1 MVEQFESL
9 KEAILKS
16 EKQFSGGRAEI
27 ARLMGLSYDA
37 YRNRLREDR
46 EDQQFSAS
54 QLEDIQFITG
64 TAYIAQYFANKANFI
79 VVSVVSSDLDS
90 QELSEIQIS
99 EAAALGEMNMEIA
112 KALQDGQI
120 DHKERKRILE
130 AAMVAVSKLLNRTNA
145 TIEVY
150 KGRT

>member
-1 MVEQFESL
+1 MVAQFESL

-16 EKQFSGGRAEI
+16 EKSFSGGRAEI

-64 TAYIAQYFANKANFI
+64 TAYVAQYFANKAGQMTVAI
-79 VVSVVSSDLDS
+79 PASDVDGE
-90 QELSEIQIS
+90 ELSEIQIG
-99 EAAALGEMNMEIA
+99 EAAAIGGLSVIIA
-112 KALQDGQI
+112 QALADGQI
-120 DHKERKRILE
+120 DDNE
-130 AAMVAVSKLLNRTNA
+130 AKLIDEATLNAVAKLIGKSQAIMQLYR
-145 TIEVY
+145 
-150 KGRT
+150 G

>member
-1 MVEQFESL
+1 MVAQFESL

-16 EKQFSGGRAEI
+16 EKSFSGGRAEI

-64 TAYIAQYFANKANFI
+64 TAYVAQYFANKAGQMTVAI
-79 VVSVVSSDLDS
+79 PSSDVDGE
-90 QELSEIQIS
+90 ELSEIQIG
-99 EAAALGEMNMEIA
+99 EAAAIGGLSVIIA
-112 KALQDGQI
+112 QALADGQI
-120 DHKERKRILE
+120 DDNE
-130 AAMVAVSKLLNRTNA
+130 AKLIDEATLNAVAKLIGKSQAIMQLYR
-145 TIEVY
+145 
-150 KGRT
+150 G

>member
-1 MVEQFESL
+1 MVAQFESL

-16 EKQFSGGRAEI
+16 EKSFSGGRAEI

-64 TAYIAQYFANKANFI
+64 TAYVAQYFANKAGQMTVAI
-79 VVSVVSSDLDS
+79 PSSEVDGE
-90 QELSEIQIS
+90 ELSEIQIG
-99 EAAALGEMNMEIA
+99 EAAAIGGLSVIIA
-112 KALQDGQI
+112 QALADGQI
-120 DHKERKRILE
+120 DDNE
-130 AAMVAVSKLLNRTNA
+130 AKLIDEATLNAVAKLIGKSQAIMQLYR
-145 TIEVY
+145 
-150 KGRT
+150 G

>member
-27 ARLMGLSYDA
+27 ARLMGLTYDS

-64 TAYIAQYFANKANFI
+64 TSFIAQYFANKAGQMI
-79 VVSVVSSDLDS
+79 IPLPIADIDS
-90 QELSEIQIS
+90 EELSEIQMI
-99 EAAALGEMNMEIA
+99 EAAAIGSLSVTIA
-112 KALQDGQI
+112 KAVEDGVI
-120 DHKERKRILE
+120 DEQE
-130 AAMVAVSKLLNRTNA
+130 AKLINQETLNAVAKIFGKSQA
-145 TIEVY
+145 TIRLY
-150 KGRT
+150 KAG

>member
-1 MVEQFESL
+1 MVAQFESL

-16 EKQFSGGRAEI
+16 EKSFSGGRAEI

-64 TAYIAQYFANKANFI
+64 TAYIAQYFANKAGQMTVAI
-79 VVSVVSSDLDS
+79 PSSDVDGE
-90 QELSEIQIS
+90 ELSEIQIS
-99 EAAALGEMNMEIA
+99 EAAAIGGLSVIIA
-112 KALQDGQI
+112 QALADGQI
-120 DHKERKRILE
+120 DDNE
-130 AAMVAVSKLLNRTNA
+130 AKLIDEATLNAVAKLIGKSQAIMQLYR
-145 TIEVY
+145 
-150 KGRT
+150 G

>member
-46 EDQQFSAS
+46 EDQQFTAS

-64 TAYIAQYFANKANFI
+64 TAYIAQYFANKAGQMTVAI
-79 VVSVVSSDLDS
+79 PSSDVDAE
-90 QELSEIQIS
+90 ELSEIQIGES
-99 EAAALGEMNMEIA
+99 AALGGLSVIIA
-112 KALQDGQI
+112 QALEDGRI
-120 DHKERKRILE
+120 DDNE
-130 AAMVAVSKLLNRTNA
+130 SKLINEA
-145 TIEVY
+145 TLIAMAKLFGKSSSIIQLY
-150 KGRT
+150 RG

>member
-46 EDQQFSAS
+46 EDQQFTAS

-64 TAYIAQYFANKANFI
+64 TAYIAQYFANKAGQMTVAI
-79 VVSVVSSDLDS
+79 PSSDVDAE
-90 QELSEIQIS
+90 ELSEIQIAES
-99 EAAALGEMNMEIA
+99 AALGGLSVIIA
-112 KALQDGQI
+112 QALEDGRI
-120 DHKERKRILE
+120 DDDE
-130 AAMVAVSKLLNRTNA
+130 SKLINEA
-145 TIEVY
+145 TLIAMAKLFGKSSSIIQLY
-150 KGRT
+150 RG

>member
-16 EKQFSGGRAEI
+16 EKSFSGGRAEI

-46 EDQQFSAS
+46 EDQQFTAS

-64 TAYIAQYFANKANFI
+64 TAYIAQYFANKAGQMTVAI
-79 VVSVVSSDLDS
+79 PSSDVDAE
-90 QELSEIQIS
+90 ELSEIQIGES
-99 EAAALGEMNMEIA
+99 AALGGLNVIIA
-112 KALQDGQI
+112 QALEDGRI
-120 DHKERKRILE
+120 DDNE
-130 AAMVAVSKLLNRTNA
+130 SKLINEA
-145 TIEVY
+145 TLIAMAKLFGKSTAIINLY
-150 KGRT
+150 RG